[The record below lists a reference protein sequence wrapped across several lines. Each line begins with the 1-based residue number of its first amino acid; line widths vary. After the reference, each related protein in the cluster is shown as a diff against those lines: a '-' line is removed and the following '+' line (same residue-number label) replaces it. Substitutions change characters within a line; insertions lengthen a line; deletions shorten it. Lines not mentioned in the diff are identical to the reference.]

1 MNSNCNLVVNNNVII
16 KIKNLVIFLSLASIV
31 CLFGFSCE
39 KDVRKDNL
47 PSATTIGASTLGFLV
62 DGKVWVAKSDDFK
75 LLNTTARHEGSLLY
89 IRGINSISHITMAL
103 SNPQLDQYQFA
114 TGDKIEYKR
123 YDSTTVFSLEPSNT
137 SNSLII
143 TRYDG
148 NILSGKFS
156 FKLKSLNGTTVSITS
171 GRFDIPVK

>member
-1 MNSNCNLVVNNNVII
+1 M
-16 KIKNLVIFLSLASIV
+16 KNLVIFLSIASMV

-47 PSATTIGASTLGFLV
+47 PSATTIGASTMGFLV

-75 LLNTTARHEGSLLY
+75 VYKTEAQYESSSGLMYIYGVNHPLSRLEMKLKSPKSGIHQFTTEDGVKYIKYDNSAPFFLNITDPS
-89 IRGINSISHITMAL
+89 NSIT
-103 SNPQLDQYQFA
+103 
-114 TGDKIEYKR
+114 
-123 YDSTTVFSLEPSNT
+123 
-137 SNSLII
+137 I

-148 NILSGKFS
+148 KVISGTFS
-156 FKLKSLNGTTVSITS
+156 FKLKSSDGATVSITS